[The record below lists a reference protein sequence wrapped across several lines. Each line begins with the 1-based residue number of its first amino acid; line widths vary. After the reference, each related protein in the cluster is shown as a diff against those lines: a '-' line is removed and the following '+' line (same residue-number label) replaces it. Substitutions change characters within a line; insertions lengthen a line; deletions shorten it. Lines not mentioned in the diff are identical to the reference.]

1 MFIRFVV
8 GTDGDY
14 HRDLTGVVTEARL
27 LRDAGGLSL
36 NETDELEDLYDWFN
50 ERLPVPPYSTS
61 SWPADVVAWFRDDA
75 TDAVHR
81 MWDVVAL
88 LRDHSVSV
96 RMLTSSNPG
105 RIVYEDEYQVVVEEW
120 NRL

>member
-14 HRDLTGVVTEARL
+14 HRDLTGIVTEARL
-27 LRDAGGLSL
+27 LRDAGELSP
-36 NETDELEDLYDWFN
+36 NETEQLENLYDWFN

-61 SWPADVVAWFRDDA
+61 NWPADVVAWFRDDA
-75 TDAVHR
+75 TDAVRR
-81 MWDVVAL
+81 MWDVIAL

-96 RMLTSSNPG
+96 RMLTSNNPG
-105 RIVYEDEYQVVVEEW
+105 RVVYEDDYQVVVEEW
-120 NRL
+120 NRI